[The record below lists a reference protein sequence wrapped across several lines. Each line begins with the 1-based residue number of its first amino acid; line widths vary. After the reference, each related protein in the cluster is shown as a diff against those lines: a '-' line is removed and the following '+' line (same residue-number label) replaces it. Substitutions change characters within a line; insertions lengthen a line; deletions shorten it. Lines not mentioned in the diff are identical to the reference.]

1 MAQFRFA
8 HKLEKLNI
16 GDKEEKKPR
25 LLKVESG
32 KRKSKRRKAWGKALC
47 K

>member
-1 MAQFRFA
+1 MAQFRFV

-16 GDKEEKKPR
+16 GDKEEEKP
-25 LLKVESG
+25 LSLKVESG
-32 KRKSKRRKAWGKALC
+32 KRKSKRRKAWGKAFC